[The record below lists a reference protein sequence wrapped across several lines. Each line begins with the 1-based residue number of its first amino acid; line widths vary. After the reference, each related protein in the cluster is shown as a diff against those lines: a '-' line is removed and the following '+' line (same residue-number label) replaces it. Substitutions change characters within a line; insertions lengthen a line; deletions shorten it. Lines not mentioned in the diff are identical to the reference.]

1 MGNIRFTETNLLLG
15 DGKQYEIVE
24 KNGLKIGV
32 FGVAGADWIGILAE
46 FAEDELTYYDHIEYS
61 NNMCKFLKEDQHCD
75 IIIALTHMRNQP
87 DLDYPL

>member
-46 FAEDELTYYDHIEYS
+46 FAED
-61 NNMCKFLKEDQHCD
+61 
-75 IIIALTHMRNQP
+75 
-87 DLDYPL
+87 